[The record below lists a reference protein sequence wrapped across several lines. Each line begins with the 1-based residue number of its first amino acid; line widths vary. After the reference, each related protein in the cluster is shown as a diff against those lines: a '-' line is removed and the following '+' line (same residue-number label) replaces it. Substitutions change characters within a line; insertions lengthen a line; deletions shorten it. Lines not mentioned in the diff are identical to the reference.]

1 MSAIIRNIVNF
12 LLVLLCAGALAC
24 GGESSQEN
32 AEGQKAGSPDAE
44 VAAPSDALPVT
55 SAPFA
60 GELEAAGFET
70 AYYMRFPATVAGKDG
85 RLILYRSA
93 SGGKDGGMI
102 FVQDATTRYEWVWHW
117 YFPKIS
123 PERAEKT
130 ELNQDGLWDIRMY
143 APGGKRYEF
152 LQDDTFTLAGGGR
165 RDRIALNGES
175 SPVIPGNPL
184 WFCFD
189 NNHNTAWMAPT
200 GGGEPYIEFE
210 SPFGLKEGILTVKF
224 LPDHQPRLCEIEADG
239 KKIQELELEATTKEQ
254 LIQLDAA
261 ARQAK
266 RIRIV
271 VKSCH
276 GSGTRAAIAELS
288 IR

>member
-1 MSAIIRNIVNF
+1 MSPITRNIFVF
-12 LLVLLCAGALAC
+12 LLILLCAGALAC
-24 GGESSQEN
+24 GGSDQDET
-32 AEGQKAGSPDAE
+32 EGQETVSSDQEAAGPT
-44 VAAPSDALPVT
+44 DALPVT

-60 GELEAAGFET
+60 GELEAAGFEP

-102 FVQDATTRYEWVWHW
+102 FIQEATTSYQWVWHW

-123 PERAEKT
+123 PARAEKS

-143 APGGKRYEF
+143 ARGGKSHEL
-152 LQDDTFTLAGGGR
+152 LQDDTFSLAGGAR
-165 RDRIALNGES
+165 QDRIALNGES
-175 SPVIPGNPL
+175 SPVIPGNPV

-200 GGGEPYIEFE
+200 GGGEPYLEFE
-210 SPFGLKEGILTVKF
+210 SPFGLKEGILSVMA
-224 LPDHQPRLCEIEADG
+224 LPDYQPRLCEIEADG
-239 KKIQELELEATTKEQ
+239 KKIQEFELKPTTKEQ
-254 LIQLDAA
+254 LIQLDPA
-261 ARQAK
+261 ARQAE

-271 VKSCH
+271 VKTCH
-276 GSGTRAAIAELS
+276 GSAQRAAIAELS